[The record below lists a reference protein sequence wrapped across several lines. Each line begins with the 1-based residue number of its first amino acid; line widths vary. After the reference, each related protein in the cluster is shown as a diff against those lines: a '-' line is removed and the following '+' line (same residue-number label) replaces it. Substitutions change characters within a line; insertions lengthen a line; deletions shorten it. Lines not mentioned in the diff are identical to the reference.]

1 MKIDILVNNAGITRD
16 NLVMKMDWKEWDEVL
31 NVNLKGT
38 FFCTKAV
45 MRSMIKARYGKI
57 VNITSVV
64 GVTGNPG
71 QTNYSASKAG
81 IIGFT
86 KSVAKELASRNI
98 NVNAVAPGFIETDMT
113 KGLTEQ
119 VKEDLKRQIPF
130 DRFGT
135 PEDVAYAV
143 SFLVSDRASYITG
156 QVIHINGGMY
166 M

>member
-1 MKIDILVNNAGITRD
+1 
-16 NLVMKMDWKEWDEVL
+16 
-31 NVNLKGT
+31 
-38 FFCTKAV
+38 
-45 MRSMIKARYGKI
+45 MRPMLKARYGKI

-71 QTNYSASKAG
+71 QANYSASKAG

-98 NVNAVAPGFIETDMT
+98 NVNAVAPGFIETEMT
-113 KGLTEQ
+113 DVLSDQ
-119 VKEDLKRQIPF
+119 IKEVMKKQIPF
-130 DRFGT
+130 DRFGSSQ
-135 PEDVAYAV
+135 DVANLV
-143 SFLVSDRASYITG
+143 SFLVSDKASYITG

>member
-1 MKIDILVNNAGITRD
+1 MR
-16 NLVMKMDWKEWDEVL
+16 MDWKEWDEVL

-45 MRSMIKARYGKI
+45 MRPMLKARYGKI

-71 QTNYSASKAG
+71 QANYSASKAG

-98 NVNAVAPGFIETDMT
+98 NVNAVAPGFIETEMT
-113 KGLTEQ
+113 DVLSDQ
-119 VKEDLKRQIPF
+119 IKEVMKKQIPF
-130 DRFGT
+130 DRFGSSQ
-135 PEDVAYAV
+135 DVANLV
-143 SFLVSDRASYITG
+143 SFLVSDKASYITG